1 MSASISTP
9 DARAVSATRNTPR
22 YVQIAAWSIPVLVLA
37 QFSMV
42 AVAPVAVLAIA
53 AAADSRVR
61 NLRWW
66 IALVTALYCAP
77 LATWAVRSDPAQSL
91 SKDMH
96 PAFLVLI
103 PVAAVLLLVA
113 IYRRRS
119 R

>member
-1 MSASISTP
+1 MSTITHAGRTVLTKR
-9 DARAVSATRNTPR
+9 RAPR

-42 AVAPVAVLAIA
+42 AVAPVAVLTVA
-53 AAADSRVR
+53 AFADSRVR

-66 IALVTALYCAP
+66 IGLVTALYAVP

-103 PVAAVLLLVA
+103 PLAAALLLVA